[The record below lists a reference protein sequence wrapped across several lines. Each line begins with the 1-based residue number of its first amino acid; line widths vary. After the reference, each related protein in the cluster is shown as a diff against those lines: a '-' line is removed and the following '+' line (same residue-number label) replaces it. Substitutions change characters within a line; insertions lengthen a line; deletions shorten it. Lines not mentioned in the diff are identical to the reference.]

1 MEIDMA
7 EFLFLMHSDAREPV
21 FENSWTV
28 YIERLVSIGAM
39 RAGSAIGG
47 GRSFRHSGRPAS
59 LTDHIVGYLKIE
71 AESIDHAVTM
81 LAGNPIFEANGT
93 VEIRELPQTP

>member
-1 MEIDMA
+1 MA
-7 EFLFLMHSDAREPV
+7 EFLFLMHSDTREPV
-21 FENSWTV
+21 IETNWTA
-28 YIERLVSIGAM
+28 YTERLVSIGAM

-47 GRSFRHSGRPAS
+47 GRSFRHSGQPAR

-81 LAGNPIFEANGT
+81 LDGNPTYEANGT
-93 VEIRELPQTP
+93 VEIRELPQSR